1 MRREILVGLV
11 LTMAA
16 GLAWAAFRTVA
27 FSVSIADELERAVT
41 LAQLRP
47 RAQATIVYDR
57 QGNPAFSFYTEQRTD
72 VSLDQ
77 VSRHMIAAILSVE
90 DRRFYSHHGLDPI
103 RIVGAAWRNLGAGRI
118 MEGGSTITQQLAR
131 ATALSRTRTF
141 ERKLREALIALRLEE
156 RYSKARIL
164 EEYLNTVYFGEG
176 FYGVEAAARGYF
188 RKSAGELRPAEA
200 ALLAALVRAPSSDA
214 PCLAPERALARRN
227 LVLTLMRKEQHI
239 SDGDLAAALKSPIP
253 DSRHETMLQSAS
265 DSVEGTGQ
273 YFQEEVRR
281 QLFEL
286 FGAERVLQGG
296 LRVYSTYDPPLQAA
310 AERAVTTR
318 IEQITRRRPRAKDLQ
333 GGLVAIDPRSG
344 DVLALVGGRNF
355 EESPFNRATQAHRQA
370 GSAFKPIIYAAALE
384 RGYAPGSLLRDLD
397 SPLEA
402 VGGPWLPSG
411 EHEANEY
418 TLRRALKLSSNRAAA
433 QLLRQVG
440 VSTALYYAQR
450 LGIASQLPMVPSL
463 ALGTGEVTLMELTAA
478 YGAFANRGRVAQPRL
493 ITRVTDA
500 HGQAIWRSPQASV
513 QAISETTAYLM
524 SSMLADVVSSGT
536 ATGVRA
542 AGFRLPAAGKT
553 GTTDDYADAWFIG
566 YTPSL
571 VAGVWFGMDVPEP
584 IMARGFAGVV
594 AVPAWASFM
603 QAATKG
609 ARAEWYATPA
619 GVERIAIC
627 RRSGARAT
635 EACRHPELV
644 PATYLVA
651 AGARL
656 PEFEASDEPP
666 IYEDLFPAGAGPAE
680 ICPLHN
686 DPTHPLQPLT
696 VSPEMRR
703 ISQRYQ

>member
-1 MRREILVGLV
+1 MRREVLVGLV

-16 GLAWAAFRTVA
+16 GLAYAVVRTVS

-57 QGNPAFSFYTEQRTD
+57 HDNPAFSFYTEQRTD
-72 VSLDQ
+72 VSLNQ
-77 VSRHMIAAILSVE
+77 VSRHMIAAIVSVE
-90 DRRFYSHHGLDPI
+90 DRRYYSHHGLDPI
-103 RIVGAAWRNLGAGRI
+103 RIVGAAWRNLRAGRI

-131 ATALSRTRTF
+131 VTVLTRTRTF

-188 RKSAGELRPAEA
+188 RKSAAELQPAEA

-214 PCLAPERALARRN
+214 PCLAPDRARARRN
-227 LVLTLMRKEQHI
+227 LVLRLMRRDQHL
-239 SDGDLAAALKSPIP
+239 SDADLASALTSPIP
-253 DSRHETMLQSAS
+253 DPRHETMLQSAS
-265 DSVEGTGQ
+265 DSRDGTGQ

-281 QLFEL
+281 QLFAL

-296 LRVYSTYDPPLQAA
+296 LRVYSSYDPSLQAA
-310 AERAVTTR
+310 AENAVITR
-318 IEQITRRRPRAKDLQ
+318 IEQITKRRPRAKDLQ
-333 GGLVAIDPRSG
+333 GGLVAIEPRTG
-344 DVLALVGGRNF
+344 DVLALVGGRSF

-397 SPLEA
+397 SPLDA

-411 EHEANEY
+411 EHEASEY

-440 VSTALYYAQR
+440 VGTALYYAQR
-450 LGIASQLPMVPSL
+450 LGIASDLPMVPSL

-478 YGAFANRGRVAQPRL
+478 YGAFANRGRVAQPRV
-493 ITRVTDA
+493 ITRVTDT
-500 HGQAIWRSPQASV
+500 HGQTIWRSPQSTV

-584 IMARGFAGVV
+584 IMARGFGGTV

-609 ARAEWYATPA
+609 ARAEWYATPP

-644 PATYLVA
+644 PVTYLVA
-651 AGARL
+651 AGAR
-656 PEFEASDEPP
+656 PDEFETSDEPP
-666 IYEDLFPAGAGPAE
+666 VFEDLFPIGAGPTE

-686 DPTHPLQPLT
+686 DPASPLEPLT
-696 VSPEMRR
+696 ASSVTRR